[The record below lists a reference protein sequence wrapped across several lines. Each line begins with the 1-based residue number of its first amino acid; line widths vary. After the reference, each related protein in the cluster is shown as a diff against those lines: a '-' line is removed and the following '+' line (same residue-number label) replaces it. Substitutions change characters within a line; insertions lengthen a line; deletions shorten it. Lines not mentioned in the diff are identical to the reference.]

1 MPRLWAALWAL
12 SFFHSALSA
21 GTVSLGLEKRSL
33 VNGGTQPAKG
43 VYKRKA
49 SSGGSVGSTVF
60 DVLPWGVGGAYYT
73 NITVGSPPQTLTVIL
88 DTGSSDLYVDASA
101 SAACKDTSS
110 PFTCR
115 GGSFDPSAS
124 QSYQVVD
131 PNGFNTSFGD
141 GSTATGD
148 FGTDTVGIG
157 NVVIQGVQLGVATD
171 VVSTTGYAVSLMG
184 VGYSYNE
191 ASSRQ
196 YPNMPEV
203 LQQAGAISSRLY
215 SIFLNSF
222 GDATGTILF
231 GGVDT
236 SKYTGQ
242 LHTINVSPVQTRSG
256 DIVYE
261 FIIPVTGISGRINGQ
276 STTYLSST
284 SQSSRRGSDSLQV
297 LLDTGSTAWTVPPS
311 LYTSLR
317 DLFGDAIDSAGLLD
331 CSHQQDDISID
342 IEFNGQVTID
352 VPASSFII
360 PVYDPTTNRQNT
372 TASGQPLCAFMI
384 SPDVGNQQLTQTGF
398 LTMGDAVLR
407 SMYVVFDMDNGQIA
421 IAPAN
426 TNSTSES
433 DVRVVSAGPS
443 GLAQAVSNSNG
454 GIATADEN
462 TYRIAPAITA
472 SQSLSFATA
481 SSPVGTA
488 TGTFAIPQ
496 AGQVTPGQLDTTQ
509 AAAASSSGA
518 AASVVQYGEGRV
530 GMTTI
535 VLWTM
540 MACVG
545 AVVLA

>member
-1 MPRLWAALWAL
+1 MLRIWAAMWAL
-12 SFFHSALSA
+12 SFFHSALGA
-21 GTVSLGLEKRSL
+21 GTVSLGLEKRAL
-33 VNGGTQPAKG
+33 INGGTQPAKG
-43 VYKRKA
+43 IYKRQV

-88 DTGSSDLYVDASA
+88 DTGSSDLYVDAST

-124 QSYQVVD
+124 QSYKVVD

-148 FGTDTVGIG
+148 FCTDTVGIG

-171 VVSTTGYAVSLMG
+171 ISSTTGYAVSLMG

-242 LHTINVSPVQTRSG
+242 LQTINISPVQTRSG
-256 DIVYE
+256 DIIYE
-261 FIIPVTGISGRINGQ
+261 FIVPVTGISGSVNGQ
-276 STTYLSST
+276 STTYLSS
-284 SQSSRRGSDSLQV
+284 SSRRGSDSLPV

-331 CSHQQDDISID
+331 CSHQKDDVSIS

-360 PVYDPTTNRQNT
+360 PVYDPATNRQNT

-398 LTMGDAVLR
+398 LIMGDAVLR
-407 SMYVVFDMDNGQIA
+407 SVYVVFDMDNGQIS

-426 TNSTSES
+426 TNSTSQS
-433 DVRVVSAGPS
+433 NVRVVSAGPS
-443 GLAQAVSNSNG
+443 GLAQAVSDSNG
-454 GIATADEN
+454 GAATADEN
-462 TYRIAPAITA
+462 SYRIAPAITA
-472 SQSLSFATA
+472 SQSLSFATG

-488 TGTFAIPQ
+488 TGTFAIPL

-509 AAAASSSGA
+509 APAASSSGA
-518 AASVVQYGEGRV
+518 AASGVYHAEGVV
-530 GMTTI
+530 GMTTM